1 MYTEEKIEVVDMKKQ
16 HNALF
21 EAGKYAKASQRE
33 FNAPIAHS
41 QPLPHYLNKE
51 WELKVQHETIL
62 AVRVNQQGRVELFIN
77 RQNFPECENPWE
89 LTIEIQDSEDFS
101 LGGIGSFETYGDAIC
116 INHLKIEA
124 KGLGTALW
132 DLGDMATLQV
142 LLPHPFSRFETQ
154 EEDFPQQ

>member
-41 QPLPHYLNKE
+41 QPLPHCLDKE
-51 WELKVQHETIL
+51 WKLKVQHETIL

-77 RQNFPECENPWE
+77 WQNFPEFENSWE
-89 LTIEIQDSEDFS
+89 LMSEIHDSENFS
-101 LGGIGSFETYGDAIC
+101 LCGIRVVETAGDAIG
-116 INHLKIEA
+116 INYFKDSARE
-124 KGLGTALW
+124 LG
-132 DLGDMATLQV
+132 
-142 LLPHPFSRFETQ
+142 
-154 EEDFPQQ
+154 